1 MRNTL
6 SACMATAFC
15 LAAIIGGQAAAGD
28 CGPMSEF
35 DLDFPGGTLAQYV
48 QVVQRA
54 QPCANIVLT
63 LDDPKI
69 AEEIRIPPMTLRRV
83 TAYVAAQAAARTT
96 SPREQY
102 WLHATPIEDET
113 GFIRAVQIGV
123 MHDPSKDQA
132 LQLQGR
138 EPAVFSLAEPLA
150 LGRTP
155 AALLGAIET
164 ALSVVK
170 DEPEAVIKLHE
181 PTGVLVA
188 LGSKRQLSIVG
199 AVVGQLQESSQ
210 RLASRRQ
217 GLVNQIEKLE
227 HDLREATANLDF
239 YTKALR
245 IAKEKL
251 ETLERSQADAKQ
263 LRDAQLELAE
273 AERTYAYAE
282 VEKQRYQQQLE
293 RLRTELARIEGGAE
307 TLRR

>member
-1 MRNTL
+1 
-6 SACMATAFC
+6 
-15 LAAIIGGQAAAGD
+15 
-28 CGPMSEF
+28 MSEF

-48 QVVQRA
+48 QTVQRA

-63 LDDPKI
+63 LPDPRL
-69 AEEIRIPPMTLRRV
+69 AEDVRIPPVTLRRV

-96 SPREQY
+96 SDTDRV
-102 WLHATPIEDET
+102 WLHATPIKDET
-113 GFIRAVQIGV
+113 DVIRAIQIGV
-123 MHDPSKDQA
+123 MYDPSKDREMQLQA
-132 LQLQGR
+132 L

-150 LGRTP
+150 LGRS
-155 AALLGAIET
+155 AATLLGAIET

-170 DEPEAVIKLHE
+170 DEPEAVVKLHE

-199 AVVGQLQESSQ
+199 AVVEQLQESSQ

-251 ETLERSQADAKQ
+251 ETLERSQADAEQ

-282 VEKQRYQQQLE
+282 VEKQRHQQQLE
-293 RLRTELARIEGGAE
+293 RLRRELERLDGGAAAQQ
-307 TLRR
+307 RR